1 MTTAFVT
8 HKRFISHDMPGHPEH
23 AGRLKSVWRKI
34 EDGNLRD
41 RMFTLVPKPLDEH
54 TILLAH
60 TTRHVNMLG
69 QIEAM
74 SDGPLYMIDA
84 DTYMTPDSYTIARI
98 GAGAVCMAVDTVLD
112 GEADHALVAVR
123 PPGHHATAS
132 TPMGFC
138 LLNNVAIAARHAQKV
153 HNLQRVLIVDY
164 DVHHG
169 NGTNDIFYEDDSVY
183 FISTH
188 QFPLYPG
195 SGGLNDT
202 GRGKGD
208 GYTMNI
214 PVRAGTGDKSMARL
228 YEEVIWKAVERYQPQ
243 LIIVSAGFDAHHA
256 DPLAGLKFTL
266 TGYAHLTRELIRMA
280 ESVCDGNIV
289 FAMEGGYDLEVI
301 GTGMA
306 NVARCLLGDK
316 DIVDTMGEPKD
327 DSEPDINHLIESL
340 KTVHELD

>member
-1 MTTAFVT
+1 
-8 HKRFISHDMPGHPEH
+8 
-23 AGRLKSVWRKI
+23 
-34 EDGNLRD
+34 
-41 RMFTLVPKPLDEH
+41 
-54 TILLAH
+54 
-60 TTRHVNMLG
+60 
-69 QIEAM
+69 
-74 SDGPLYMIDA
+74 
-84 DTYMTPDSYTIARI
+84 
-98 GAGAVCMAVDTVLD
+98 GAVCMAVDTVLD